1 MDRVLTPKGQATR
14 ERLVAG
20 AAEVVRD
27 LGVGAA
33 TLDDIRARTG
43 TSKSQLFHYFPDGKD
58 ALLLAVAQYEADR
71 VLDDQQPY
79 LGCLDSWDA
88 WYQWRDA
95 VVERYEAQGDFCP
108 LGSLFQQIG
117 RSRPGARAIVVEL
130 MRQWQESLAAG
141 IRALQRGGPPP
152 RCWPASRAVCRSCC
166 PPASPLICAPRW
178 TGGSRGCGRSARN
191 RVSDPPPSAQVGP
204 CWTSSPKSTASSTT
218 MKKTVG
224 TADRVLRGLLA
235 AGAVTGAG
243 VLGTRAADVESVA
256 SAAVEA
262 RKDAAMRV

>member
-141 IRALQRGGPPP
+141 IRALQRGGQLPESLDVDQ
-152 RCWPASRAVCRSCC
+152 AAAALLAGIQGGVSIMLSTGESTHLRAALDWGITR
-166 PPASPLICAPRW
+166 LR
-178 TGGSRGCGRSARN
+178 
-191 RVSDPPPSAQVGP
+191 
-204 CWTSSPKSTASSTT
+204 
-218 MKKTVG
+218 TVG
-224 TADRVLRGLLA
+224 A
-235 AGAVTGAG
+235 
-243 VLGTRAADVESVA
+243 ESG
-256 SAAVEA
+256 
-262 RKDAAMRV
+262 